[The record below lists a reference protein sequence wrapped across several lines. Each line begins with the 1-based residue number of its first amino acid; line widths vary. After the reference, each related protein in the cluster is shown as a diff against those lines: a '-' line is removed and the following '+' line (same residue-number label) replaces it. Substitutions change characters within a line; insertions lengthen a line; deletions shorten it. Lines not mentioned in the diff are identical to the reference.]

1 MSAQTTGGA
10 IDWADMHARIKAAMD
25 GLERGFEP
33 DAGEVERRLRERAAR
48 LARAGEV
55 HTAPADEIR
64 ILEFDIGGRAHAVD
78 SRFVREVCAGMA
90 PTRVPQAPSWA
101 AGVVHLRGEIL
112 TVMDLGA
119 LTGGGAA
126 GDGEGPLVVLHSH
139 GRAIGLATDAI
150 HGLRAVA
157 RSALD
162 PVPGTV
168 QGNRR
173 FYLGVTQQDALVLDA
188 GAFFEDGA
196 LTGTGAGTGA
206 DGAAGTR
213 GS

>member
-1 MSAQTTGGA
+1 MSMREPEGT
-10 IDWADMHARIKAAMD
+10 IDWAGMHARIRTAME

-55 HTAPADEIR
+55 KAAPADEIR
-64 ILEFDIGGRAHAVD
+64 ILEFDIAGRTHAVD

-101 AGVVHLRGEIL
+101 IGVVHLRGEIL
-112 TVMDLGA
+112 TVMDLTA

-139 GRAIGLATDAI
+139 GRTLGLVTDAI
-150 HGLRAVA
+150 LGLRAVS

-173 FYLGVTQQDALVLDA
+173 FYLGVTEQDALVLDA
-188 GAFFEDGA
+188 GVFFEDGA
-196 LTGTGAGTGA
+196 LTGTGA
-206 DGAAGTR
+206 DGSAGTR
-213 GS
+213 GGVK